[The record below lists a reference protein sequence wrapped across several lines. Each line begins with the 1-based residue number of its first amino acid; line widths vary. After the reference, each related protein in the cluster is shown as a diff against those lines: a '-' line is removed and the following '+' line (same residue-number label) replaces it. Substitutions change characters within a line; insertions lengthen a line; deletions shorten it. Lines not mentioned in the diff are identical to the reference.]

1 MASML
6 TRPNIDQDI
15 KNIDPWYFEALRF
28 RTALLLSSKHF
39 KDEIAELKQHV
50 NTDPLTGLYNRRGM
64 KLFLNELEATN
75 TPFSVLTLDIDH
87 FKAVNDNY
95 GHDQG
100 DHVLKK
106 LASHMKSNFRQHDV
120 CCRVGGEEF
129 IVFVVHEDPK
139 IAYIAAERLRKTV
152 AQSYIDPIGT
162 ITVSI
167 GIASWPQDSE
177 NIQDVIKLAD
187 QKLSQAKNDGR
198 NCIRSTSS
206 D

>member
-15 KNIDPWYFEALRF
+15 KNIDPWYFEAVRF

-87 FKAVNDNY
+87 FKAVND
-95 GHDQG
+95 
-100 DHVLKK
+100 VSFKIKK
-106 LASHMKSNFRQHDV
+106 GKTAPKKSSSILLFEENFKSKEITLFPIVNIKTMITTAETNVFNKTSPIDKVSFVKNVIKSN
-120 CCRVGGEEF
+120 
-129 IVFVVHEDPK
+129 
-139 IAYIAAERLRKTV
+139 
-152 AQSYIDPIGT
+152 
-162 ITVSI
+162 I
-167 GIASWPQDSE
+167 GIT
-177 NIQDVIKLAD
+177 
-187 QKLSQAKNDGR
+187 AK
-198 NCIRSTSS
+198 S
-206 D
+206 

>member
-1 MASML
+1 M
-6 TRPNIDQDI
+6 
-15 KNIDPWYFEALRF
+15 
-28 RTALLLSSKHF
+28 
-39 KDEIAELKQHV
+39 
-50 NTDPLTGLYNRRGM
+50 
-64 KLFLNELEATN
+64 
-75 TPFSVLTLDIDH
+75 
-87 FKAVNDNY
+87 NDNY

-120 CCRVGGEEF
+120 CCRAGGEEF

-152 AQSYIDPIGT
+152 AQSYIDPIGS

-187 QKLSQAKNDGR
+187 QKLYQAKNDGR